1 MAQYRAGRVTVTT
14 GSDVVVGTD
23 TDWLSNVASGD
34 IFMVRGDEVPYRVA
48 GVTRN
53 NELRLNARYAGPT
66 ETNTFYSITRDF
78 TEFLNLPI
86 IRNGDVDA
94 VPLFAEALV
103 ILDAKLKNGGGGG
116 GATKLSALSDVT
128 TQGANPGDQLTLLQN
143 GSFGFLPPLIFNF
156 SATDAD
162 GDGGRIVKSYTG
174 GKLTL
179 RRLKVSGGTIAENEN
194 DLTIT
199 LPSPGEVNTLSTG
212 GSAESQSL
220 TLAKQG
226 TALRIKG
233 LRAGPN
239 VTLTPEGNDVVIT
252 ATGGSGGSI
261 TYTMASV
268 GTGASLVAT
277 PSGTQ
282 FRIKAL
288 AFDDKFTTATDQ
300 SGALAVALK
309 RVPLSFIDGIR
320 WENIKVGQVVI
331 RDNSDQLIGLDL
343 PAPGI
348 RSLFEDKTPKLG
360 GPLDVSGQRILGQ
373 PITFSGTFERP
384 KAKSYTICL
393 SAPAA
398 LRLES
403 IVTSSNV
410 GTLTFRVDIG
420 SVPESTGTEAPPPG
434 PLQGT
439 AAPGRQNT
447 PASQP
452 LAVDPGQAVILTLFG
467 ISADIEDFT
476 YTLNGTTV

>member
-1 MAQYRAGRVTVTT
+1 MPPGGGRSSRLPLIVWRTTV
-14 GSDVVVGTD
+14 S
-23 TDWLSNVASGD
+23 
-34 IFMVRGDEVPYRVA
+34 P
-48 GVTRN
+48 
-53 NELRLNARYAGPT
+53 
-66 ETNTFYSITRDF
+66 
-78 TEFLNLPI
+78 LPI
-86 IRNGDVDA
+86 
-94 VPLFAEALV
+94 
-103 ILDAKLKNGGGGG
+103 
-116 GATKLSALSDVT
+116 S
-128 TQGANPGDQLTLLQN
+128 
-143 GSFGFLPPLIFNF
+143 
-156 SATDAD
+156 
-162 GDGGRIVKSYTG
+162 
-174 GKLTL
+174 
-179 RRLKVSGGTIAENEN
+179 
-194 DLTIT
+194 
-199 LPSPGEVNTLSTG
+199 
-212 GSAESQSL
+212 
-220 TLAKQG
+220 
-226 TALRIKG
+226 
-233 LRAGPN
+233 
-239 VTLTPEGNDVVIT
+239 